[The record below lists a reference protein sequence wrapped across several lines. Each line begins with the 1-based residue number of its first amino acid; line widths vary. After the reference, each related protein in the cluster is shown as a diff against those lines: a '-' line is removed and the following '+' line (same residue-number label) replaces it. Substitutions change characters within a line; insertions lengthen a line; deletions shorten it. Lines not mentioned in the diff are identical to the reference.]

1 MPAPIQKGAER
12 DKAID
17 VFPPC
22 FRAVSSYAGAAPIAE
37 AYSDRLYNDD
47 LAPLAKLGADVAPGK
62 SQSWTW
68 YNIFAFWMADVH
80 SVGGY
85 VFAASLFAFGLTGWQ
100 VLVCLLAGIS
110 IVQLF
115 ANLLGKA
122 GQLAGVPYAVVA
134 RVAFGVYGANIA
146 AVIRG
151 LIAVV
156 WYGIQTFLASGA
168 LNILLLK
175 FDPALVSL
183 QTPMF
188 VGLSALGWISFLIVW
203 ALQAVVFWQ
212 GMESIKKFIDLAG
225 PAVYAVMLALAAWI
239 VAQAGLS
246 HIRFNLSSTQLHGG
260 AVIWQMILAVA
271 LVAGY
276 FAGPTLNFSDFSR
289 YCRSYGDVKKGNF
302 WGLPVNFLLFSIV
315 TVVVV
320 SGTIPV
326 FGTMITDPVVTV
338 GKIGNTAAAL
348 LGAFTFV
355 TATVGIN
362 IVANFVSPAFDF
374 SNCWPS
380 KISFRMGGM
389 IAAVG
394 SVFLTPWNLFSN
406 PAAIHYTVDQL
417 GAAIGPLY
425 GILLAD
431 FYLVKGQ
438 KIDVPALFSAR
449 PGDTYWYKNGVNMVA
464 VTAVIPATLVAI
476 GTGFVPGDLK
486 TFSVFIGGIIAA
498 GIYTVLSR
506 GMKA

>member
-1 MPAPIQKGAER
+1 M
-12 DKAID
+12 
-17 VFPPC
+17 
-22 FRAVSSYAGAAPIAE
+22 SSYAGAAPLTAP
-37 AYSDRLYNDD
+37 YSDRLYNDD
-47 LAPLAKLGADVAPGK
+47 LAPLAKIGSPAAPGK
-62 SQSWTW
+62 SQSWNW

-100 VLVCLLAGIS
+100 VLICLLAGIS

-115 ANLLGKA
+115 ANWLGKA

-168 LNILLLK
+168 LSIVLLK
-175 FDPALVSL
+175 FDPALASL
-183 QTPMF
+183 QNSSF
-188 VGLSALGWISFLIVW
+188 VGLSALGWISFLAVW
-203 ALQAVVFWQ
+203 ALQAIVFWQ
-212 GMESIKKFIDLAG
+212 GMESIKKFIDWAG
-225 PAVYAVMLALAAWI
+225 PAVYAVMLALACWI
-239 VAQAGLS
+239 VTQAGLS
-246 HIRFNLSSTQLHGG
+246 NISFNLSSTQLHGFG
-260 AVIWQMILAVA
+260 VIWQMVLAIA

-289 YCRSYGDVKKGNF
+289 YCRSYEDVKRGNF

-326 FGTMITDPVVTV
+326 FGQMITDPVITV
-338 GKIGNTAAAL
+338 GKIGNTTAAL

-355 TATVGIN
+355 TATIGIN

-431 FYLVKGQ
+431 FYLVKAQ
-438 KIDVPALFSAR
+438 KIDVPALFSDR
-449 PGDTYWYKNGVNMVA
+449 PGDTYWYKNGFNPNAVA
-464 VTAVIPATLVAI
+464 AVIPATLIAI
-476 GTGFVPGDLK
+476 AIGFVPGDID
-486 TFSVFIGGIIAA
+486 TFSLFIGGGIAA
-498 GIYTVLSR
+498 AIYTTLSR
-506 GMKA
+506 RSNM

>member
-1 MPAPIQKGAER
+1 M
-12 DKAID
+12 
-17 VFPPC
+17 
-22 FRAVSSYAGAAPIAE
+22 SSYAGAAPLA
-37 AYSDRLYNDD
+37 APYSDRLYNPD
-47 LAPLAKLGADVAPGK
+47 LAPLVAIGADVAPGRA
-62 SQSWTW
+62 QSWGW

-85 VFAASLFAFGLTGWQ
+85 LFAASLFALGLTGWQ
-100 VLVCLLAGIS
+100 VLLCLLAGIS

-122 GQLAGVPYAVVA
+122 GQLAGVPYAVVS

-168 LNILLLK
+168 LSILILK
-175 FDPALVSL
+175 FDPGLAALQSPFL
-183 QTPMF
+183 L
-188 VGLSALGWISFLIVW
+188 GLSALGWISFLAVW
-203 ALQAVVFWQ
+203 AMQAVVFWQ
-212 GMESIKKFIDLAG
+212 GMESIKRFIDWAG
-225 PAVYAVMLALAAWI
+225 PAVYVVMLALAGWI
-239 VAQAGLS
+239 VSQAGLS
-246 HIRFNLSSTQLHGG
+246 NISFNLSATQLHGWSI
-260 AVIWQMILAVA
+260 IWQMILAIA

-289 YCRSYGDVKKGNF
+289 YCRSYADVKKGNF

-338 GKIGNTAAAL
+338 GKIGNSAAAL

-394 SVFLTPWNLFSN
+394 SVFLTPWNLFGD
-406 PAAIHYTVDQL
+406 PTAIHYTVDQL

-431 FYLVKGQ
+431 FYLVKHQ
-438 KIDVPALFSAR
+438 KIDVRALFSDR
-449 PGDTYWYKNGVNMVA
+449 PGDTYWYKNGINPAAVA
-464 VTAVIPATLVAI
+464 AVIPATLIAI
-476 GTGFVPGDLK
+476 GIGFVPGDLK
-486 TFSVFIGGIIAA
+486 TFSLFIGGAIAA
-498 GIYTVLSR
+498 AIYWALS
-506 GMKA
+506 KSAK

>member
-1 MPAPIQKGAER
+1 M
-12 DKAID
+12 
-17 VFPPC
+17 
-22 FRAVSSYAGAAPIAE
+22 SSYAGTAPLAHP
-37 AYSDRLYNDD
+37 YSDRLYNDD
-47 LAPLAKLGADVAPGK
+47 LAPLAKIGTDVAPGK
-62 SQSWTW
+62 SQNWTW

-85 VFAASLFAFGLTGWQ
+85 VFAASLFALGLTGWQ
-100 VLVCLLAGIS
+100 VLLCLLAGIS
-110 IVQLF
+110 IVQIF
-115 ANLLGKA
+115 ANLIGKA
-122 GQLAGVPYAVVA
+122 GQLGGVPYAVVA
-134 RVAFGVYGANIA
+134 RVSFGVYGANIA

-168 LNILLLK
+168 LSIVILK
-175 FDPALVSL
+175 FDPALASL
-183 QTPMF
+183 ETPMF
-188 VGLSALGWISFLIVW
+188 LGLSALGWISFMVVW

-212 GMESIKKFIDLAG
+212 GMESIKKFIDWAG
-225 PAVYAVMLALAAWI
+225 PAVYAVMFALAFWI
-239 VAQAGLS
+239 VSQVGLS
-246 HIRFNLSSTQLHGG
+246 KISFNLSSTQLHGWG
-260 AVIWQMILAVA
+260 IVWEMVLATA
-271 LVAGY
+271 LVSSY

-289 YCRSYGDVKKGNF
+289 YCRTYADVKKGNF

-320 SGTIPV
+320 SGTIPL
-326 FGTMITDPVVTV
+326 FGSMITDPVITV

-431 FYLVKGQ
+431 FYLVKNQ
-438 KIDVPALFSAR
+438 KIDVPALFSDR
-449 PGDTYWYKNGVNMVA
+449 PGDTYWYKGGVNMIAVA
-464 VTAVIPATLVAI
+464 AVIPATAI
-476 GTGFVPGDLK
+476 AIATGFMPGDFD
-486 TFSVFIGGIIAA
+486 TFSLFIGGVIAA
-498 GIYTVLSR
+498 AIYVGLSR
-506 GMKA
+506 MQKT